1 MNLIEIIREIKQD
14 IKEEE
19 ILKRE
24 KDRTIKFMR
33 CLRFREFYK
42 RCNYVTMFAVTLA
55 RMCSRK
61 KLFPIFSNCCEDN
74 C

>member
-14 IKEEE
+14 KREEE

-42 RCNYVTMFAVTLA
+42 R
-55 RMCSRK
+55 
-61 KLFPIFSNCCEDN
+61 
-74 C
+74 